1 MKTFHIFG
9 MQKLTKM
16 TKLLTAS
23 PDKVFNQA
31 KSMAYR
37 TVHIP
42 KNLRGKVE
50 IRISA
55 ERVTIVRK
63 K

>member
-1 MKTFHIFG
+1 MKTIPTFG
-9 MQKLTKM
+9 MPKLTKM
-16 TKLLTAS
+16 TRLITAS
-23 PDKVFNQA
+23 PEKVFNQA

-42 KNLRGKVE
+42 KNLRDKVE

-55 ERVTIVRK
+55 ERVTIARK